1 MHVKCKISPRLI
13 VNISSIYT
21 AIVRVLMEYIDNAI
35 DAAERGSSLIINLG
49 HEEELLND
57 INIFIQFI
65 GRTYWSGK
73 IRITDNCS
81 GMANLSKVV
90 ERIGNS
96 DKKAQPWLNGQF
108 GYGIYSFL
116 AVCDTLEIITKHKDN
131 IYSEFIKINRKDFL
145 IDDLSGLK
153 FEIEQIPPHTPI
165 SGTEVTLSGFSPESW
180 KDLDAK
186 TLKEEI
192 ESHFELLLKKQYDKH

>member
-1 MHVKCKISPRLI
+1 MQVNCKISPRLI

-35 DAAERGSSLIINLG
+35 DAAERVSSLMTNLG
-49 HEEELLND
+49 YEEEFMSN
-57 INIFIQFI
+57 INIYIQFI

-131 IYSEFIKINRKDFL
+131 IYSEYIKINKKDFL

-153 FEIEQIPPHTPI
+153 FEIEQKIPHTPV
-165 SGTEVTLSGFSPESW
+165 SGTEVTLSGFTSEAW

-192 ESHFELLLKKQYDKH
+192 ENHFELLLKK